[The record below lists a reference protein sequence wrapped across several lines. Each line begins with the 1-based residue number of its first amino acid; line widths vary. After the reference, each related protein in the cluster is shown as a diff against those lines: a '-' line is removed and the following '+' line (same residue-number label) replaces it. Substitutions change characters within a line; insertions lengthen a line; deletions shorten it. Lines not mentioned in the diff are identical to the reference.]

1 MGKIHKTSCE
11 EISVIQNAIMN
22 EILLLQNPSM
32 QAVADSL
39 GIDITTFS
47 RQIGTLEKK
56 MLVERTPYEEDRRS
70 YILSLTA
77 KGQKLVNL
85 IDASIFAK
93 MEEALTSMN
102 EFERDMVLRS
112 IQIFDEKLID
122 QQATCDVQL

>member
-70 YILSLTA
+70 YILSVTA
-77 KGQKLVNL
+77 EGKKLVNL

-112 IQIFDEKLID
+112 IQIFDEKLIA

>member
-1 MGKIHKTSCE
+1 MGKIYKTSCE

-32 QAVADSL
+32 QTVADAL

-77 KGQKLVNL
+77 EGKKLVNL

-102 EFERDMVLRS
+102 EFERDTVLRS
-112 IQIFDEKLID
+112 IQILDQKLID
-122 QQATCDVQL
+122 QQTSCEMQL

>member
-32 QAVADSL
+32 QPVADSL

-77 KGQKLVNL
+77 AGQKLVNL

-102 EFERDMVLRS
+102 EFERDMVIRS
-112 IQIFDEKLID
+112 IQIFDEKIKS
-122 QQATCDVQL
+122 QQTSCDVQL